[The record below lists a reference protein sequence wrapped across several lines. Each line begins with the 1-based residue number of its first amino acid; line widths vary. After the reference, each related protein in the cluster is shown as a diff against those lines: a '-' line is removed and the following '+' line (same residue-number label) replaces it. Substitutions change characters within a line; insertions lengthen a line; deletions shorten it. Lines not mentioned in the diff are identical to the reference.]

1 MSDPTPYEKLGI
13 GEDASFEE
21 VQRARDRMLL
31 EFDDDELQQEAIEA
45 AYDAVLMDRLRARQE
60 GKIKVPDRIRFPER
74 LVANIPPVTQT
85 SPTKSAPNWL
95 SRLVDSPSRQDVL
108 ISLGVFAGLGVF
120 NFLVKGATPTWLAL
134 SLLSSIYFLNRKE
147 NRFGRSVLLALMG
160 LVLAVL
166 CGVMFD
172 QVRSLASPEVPNSIS
187 LIVMY
192 VVIWLVTCFLR

>member
-1 MSDPTPYEKLGI
+1 MSDPTPYEKLRI

-21 VQRARDRMLL
+21 VQRARDRMLGEL
-31 EFDDDELQQEAIEA
+31 EGDEMLQEAIEA

-74 LVANIPPVTQT
+74 VVANVPTMTQA
-85 SPTKSAPNWL
+85 SPTKSASNWL
-95 SRLVDSPSRQDVL
+95 SRLVDNPSRQDVFV
-108 ISLGVFAGLGVF
+108 SLGVFAGLSVL
-120 NFLVKGATPTWLAL
+120 NFLIRTATPTWLAL

-166 CGVMFD
+166 CGVMFE
-172 QVRSLASPEVPNSIS
+172 QVRLQVSPGVPSSIS
-187 LIVMY
+187 QIVMFI
-192 VVIWLVTCFLR
+192 VIWLVTCFLR

>member
-21 VQRARDRMLL
+21 VQRARDRMLGAI
-31 EFDDDELQQEAIEA
+31 EGDELQQEAIEA

-60 GKIKVPDRIRFPER
+60 GKIKVPDRIRFPEK
-74 LVANIPPVTQT
+74 VAPTVSTATQP
-85 SPTKSAPNWL
+85 SPTKSASNWL
-95 SRLVDSPSRQDVL
+95 SRLVDSPTRQDVM
-108 ISLGVFAGLGVF
+108 ISSGVFAGLGVL
-120 NFLVKGATPTWLAL
+120 NFLMQTATPTWLAL

-147 NRFGRSVLLALMG
+147 SRFGRSVLLALMG

-166 CGVMFD
+166 CGVLFA
-172 QVRSLASPEVPNSIS
+172 QVQLLVAPGVPSSIS

-192 VVIWLVTCFLR
+192 IIMWLVTCFLR

>member
-1 MSDPTPYEKLGI
+1 MSDPTPYEKLRI

-21 VQRARDRMLL
+21 VQRARDRMLSEL
-31 EFDDDELQQEAIEA
+31 EGDEMLQEAIEA

-74 LVANIPPVTQT
+74 VVANVPTMTQA
-85 SPTKSAPNWL
+85 SPAKSASTWL
-95 SRLVDSPSRQDVL
+95 SRLVDNPSRQDVFV
-108 ISLGVFAGLGVF
+108 SLGVFAGLGVL
-120 NFLVKGATPTWLAL
+120 NFLIRAATPTWLAL

-166 CGVMFD
+166 CGVMFE
-172 QVRSLASPEVPNSIS
+172 QVRLQVSPGVPSSIS
-187 LIVMY
+187 QIVMFI
-192 VVIWLVTCFLR
+192 VIWLVTCFLR

>member
-13 GEDASFEE
+13 DEDASFEE
-21 VQRARDRMLL
+21 VQRARDRVLR
-31 EFDDDELQQEAIEA
+31 EFEDDELQQELIEA

-74 LVANIPPVTQT
+74 LVANIPPAAQPN
-85 SPTKSAPNWL
+85 PTRSASTWL
-95 SRLVDSPSRQDVL
+95 SRLVDNPSRQDMLV
-108 ISLGVFAGLGVF
+108 SLGVFAGLSVF
-120 NFLVKGATPTWLAL
+120 NFLIPGASPTWLAL

-166 CGVMFD
+166 CGVMLN
-172 QVRSLASPEVPNSIS
+172 QVRLMVAPGVPGSIATI
-187 LIVMY
+187 LMYIVM
-192 VVIWLVTCFLR
+192 WLVTCFLR

>member
-1 MSDPTPYEKLGI
+1 MSDPTPYEKLRI

-21 VQRARDRMLL
+21 VQRARDRMLGEL
-31 EFDDDELQQEAIEA
+31 EGDEMLQESIEA

-74 LVANIPPVTQT
+74 VVANVPTMTQS
-85 SPTKSAPNWL
+85 SPTKSASNWL
-95 SRLVDSPSRQDVL
+95 SRLVDNPSRQDVFV
-108 ISLGVFAGLGVF
+108 SLGIFSGLSVL
-120 NFLVKGATPTWLAL
+120 NFLVGQATPTWLAL

-166 CGVMFD
+166 CWAMFER
-172 QVRSLASPEVPNSIS
+172 VRLLASPGMPGSIS
-187 LIVMY
+187 QIVMFI
-192 VVIWLVTCFLR
+192 VIWLVTCFLR

>member
-13 GEDASFEE
+13 DEDASFEE
-21 VQRARDRMLL
+21 VQRARDRMLS
-31 EFDDDELQQEAIEA
+31 EFEDDELQQELIEA

-74 LVANIPPVTQT
+74 LVANVPPVAQPG
-85 SPTKSAPNWL
+85 PTKSASTWL
-95 SRLVDSPSRQDVL
+95 SRLVDNPSRQDVL
-108 ISLGVFAGLGVF
+108 VSLGVFAGLGVF
-120 NFLVKGATPTWLAL
+120 NFLIPAASPTWLAL

-166 CGVMFD
+166 CGVMLN
-172 QVRSLASPEVPNSIS
+172 QVRLMVAPGVPPSVATI
-187 LIVMY
+187 LMYIVM
-192 VVIWLVTCFLR
+192 WLVTCFLR

>member
-21 VQRARDRMLL
+21 VQRARDRMLGEL
-31 EFDDDELQQEAIEA
+31 EGDEILQEAIEA

-74 LVANIPPVTQT
+74 VVATVPTVTQA
-85 SPTKSAPNWL
+85 SPTKSASTWL
-95 SRLVDSPSRQDVL
+95 SRLVDNPSRQDVFV
-108 ISLGVFAGLGVF
+108 SLGVFAGLGVL
-120 NFLVKGATPTWLAL
+120 NFLIRAATPTWLAL

-166 CGVMFD
+166 CGVMFE
-172 QVRSLASPEVPNSIS
+172 QVRLIASPGIPSSIS
-187 LIVMY
+187 QIVMFI
-192 VVIWLVTCFLR
+192 VIWLVTCFLR